1 MKPSFSLISDH
12 SDCQYCLTLIKILDF
27 YILTLKRKVRFSF
40 APPLCGII
48 LVMNSGHTL
57 NIKFPCNLGISC
69 NNSINL
75 NSCFS
80 EKNACF
86 SE

>member
-1 MKPSFSLISDH
+1 M
-12 SDCQYCLTLIKILDF
+12 
-27 YILTLKRKVRFSF
+27 
-40 APPLCGII
+40 
-48 LVMNSGHTL
+48 MNSGHTL

-80 EKNACF
+80 EILVSLNVSRKLNF
-86 SE
+86 

>member
-1 MKPSFSLISDH
+1 M
-12 SDCQYCLTLIKILDF
+12 
-27 YILTLKRKVRFSF
+27 
-40 APPLCGII
+40 
-48 LVMNSGHTL
+48 MNSGHTL

-80 EKNACF
+80 EFLFLF
-86 SE
+86 STKTNIDSLFTEKKVCEQLYPVLLTIDIDYRSDGTLPGHTKSYFA

>member
-1 MKPSFSLISDH
+1 M
-12 SDCQYCLTLIKILDF
+12 
-27 YILTLKRKVRFSF
+27 
-40 APPLCGII
+40 
-48 LVMNSGHTL
+48 MNSGHTL

-80 EKNACF
+80 EILVSLPVIKISSRHSNVRINL
-86 SE
+86 

>member
-1 MKPSFSLISDH
+1 MSQSGVLV
-12 SDCQYCLTLIKILDF
+12 
-27 YILTLKRKVRFSF
+27 TLKRKVR
-40 APPLCGII
+40 II

-80 EKNACF
+80 EILVSLNNCWGIITKF
-86 SE
+86 

>member
-1 MKPSFSLISDH
+1 M
-12 SDCQYCLTLIKILDF
+12 
-27 YILTLKRKVRFSF
+27 
-40 APPLCGII
+40 
-48 LVMNSGHTL
+48 MNSGHTV

-80 EKNACF
+80 EILVSLYYLMDQCSINYW
-86 SE
+86 STIIT